1 MTAAGRSGPCGA
13 RTAMKVGFISNP
25 LSQQNRRD
33 FSGIAAA
40 AEAAGMAH
48 RRLADMSEL
57 AGHLDDFARRE
68 IGLVVV
74 NGGDGTVQAVLTEL
88 LERRPFA
95 TLPVLAILPRGMTN
109 MTAADAGLGG
119 RPQAALARLARLVKQ
134 GDIGPHLARRHV
146 LRLENL
152 PDDPPQR
159 GMFFGAGAIYQAI
172 EYCRSRVHP
181 WQVGANW
188 AAGLTLAGLLAGW
201 LLRGA
206 KGGAISG
213 HRIGVSVDGGPLETD
228 DRLLVL
234 ATTLDRLVLRSR
246 PYWGEEDGPLR
257 YTALSYPPR
266 HILRHVLGVLYGG
279 PRRRL
284 PPAGYVSRN
293 AWRVSLELDGPFT
306 LDGQLFQPPTDAPL
320 VLTAPDAVDF
330 VRY

>member
-1 MTAAGRSGPCGA
+1 
-13 RTAMKVGFISNP
+13 MKVGLISNP
-25 LSQQNRRD
+25 LSQQNRRNL
-33 FSGIAAA
+33 SGIAAA

-95 TLPVLAILPRGMTN
+95 ELPVLALLPRGMTN
-109 MTAADAGLGG
+109 MTAADAGLRG
-119 RPQAALARLARLVKQ
+119 RPQGAIARLARLVKR
-134 GDIGPHLARRHV
+134 GGVGSHLTRRQV

-152 PDDPPQR
+152 PGHPPQR
-159 GMFFGAGAIYQAI
+159 GMFFGTGAICQAI
-172 EYCRSRVHP
+172 EYCQSRVHP
-181 WQVGANW
+181 WRVEANW
-188 AAGLTLAGLLAGW
+188 AAGVTLAGLLAGW
-201 LLRGA
+201 LLRGT
-206 KGGAISG
+206 KGGPVSG
-213 HRIGVSVDGGPLETD
+213 HLIGVSLDGGPVETG

-234 ATTLDRLVLRSR
+234 ATTLDRLVLYSR
-246 PYWGEEDGPLR
+246 PFWGEEDGPLR
-257 YTALSYPPR
+257 YTALSHPPR
-266 HILRHVLGVLYGG
+266 HILRHALGVLYGG

-284 PPAGYVSRN
+284 PPEGYFSRN

-306 LDGQLFQPPTDAPL
+306 LDGQPFQPPTDAPL